1 MYFHFLQTGYLS
13 DRNLES
19 LSVCLLLIINTW
31 RGTVKKVCPKVLELW
46 TIFFFK
52 YTTLE
57 CKGSG
62 LIFFGSQFL
71 STWLLPKFR
80 KGSCLL
86 FWSSCSGWPRHKVE
100 REGDLRGQMVHW
112 RCQHCQLCL
121 GGGPSSWKPLVW
133 TTAIFSFAGNG
144 STWAGHNLVGGNIG
158 PGQRR

>member
-100 REGDLRGQMVHW
+100 REGDL
-112 RCQHCQLCL
+112 
-121 GGGPSSWKPLVW
+121 GGATSSWFPKCPYRLNFEKRW
-133 TTAIFSFAGNG
+133 GSEGLTDKRQWQTKDNRHDDLMQLQMNGYDMTTWCN
-144 STWAGHNLVGGNIG
+144 
-158 PGQRR
+158 